1 MGGGE
6 FITLAIFQWTVESL
20 LQGIPQVMVYLDDI
34 LISVKTREE
43 HLLALEE
50 VLHRLERAGL
60 CLQEEKCLFVFQKW
74 FT

>member
-1 MGGGE
+1 
-6 FITLAIFQWTVESL
+6 
-20 LQGIPQVMVYLDDI
+20 MVYLDDI

-60 CLQEEKCLFVFQKW
+60 CLQEKKCLFLFQKW